1 MKYLVSFRTEQ
12 LSDIERLADS
22 QDVWVSPE
30 GDRAWVIV
38 EADDEESVRRNPEV
52 QEIEEIQPLLSGREY
67 LAIRNARR
75 ELEDYK
81 ARFVDD
87 PSGALSEARQSV
99 GRAMEARGY
108 SSSDR
113 AEEASGPRRE
123 ILQDYQDTD
132 KGESG
137 DLEEQRSAF
146 NHLSNLLDR
155 LARA

>member
-12 LSDIERLADS
+12 LSDIELLADN

-30 GDRAWVIV
+30 GDRAWAIV

-52 QEIEEIQPLLSGREY
+52 QEVEEVQPVLSGREY

-123 ILQDYQDTD
+123 ILQDYWDTD

-137 DLEEQRSAF
+137 DLEDQRSAF
-146 NHLSNLLDR
+146 NRLSNLLDR
-155 LARA
+155 LART